1 MADTSLVGES
11 ATLLADI
18 QTRLRLAEA
27 ARQRN
32 LRRIYAGI
40 AVAILHVLFVVLL
53 IASEWV
59 PIPFSIAKKVEPL
72 QWVLLQS
79 PVHAPQETKIKP
91 NGRNEGTVNPTI
103 IPRVLQPKDE
113 AESNAITDLGWALGR
128 SLACGAN
135 SYEWLNSKMRAEC
148 RRKPWDFVYDRYGN
162 IVLNAR
168 PRELPDQE
176 TLRPSD
182 VQAHERNT
190 APVCPTNVDPNA
202 PCLSAIINGGRR

>member
-18 QTRLRLAEA
+18 QARLRLAEE
-27 ARQRN
+27 ARKRN
-32 LRRIYAGI
+32 LKRLYAGI

-53 IASEWV
+53 VASEWL
-59 PIPFSIAKKVEPL
+59 PIPLSKEKKVEPL
-72 QWVLLQS
+72 QWVVLQS
-79 PVHAPQETKIKP
+79 TVRAAQETKIKP
-91 NGRNEGTVNPTI
+91 DGRNAGTFNPVI
-103 IPRVLQPKDE
+103 IPRLQHPKE
-113 AESNAITDLGWALGR
+113 EEENNAITDMGWALGR
-128 SLACGAN
+128 SLACGAS

-148 RRKPWDFVYDRYGN
+148 KRQPWNFVYDRYGN

-182 VQAHERNT
+182 VQAQERNT

>member
-1 MADTSLVGES
+1 MADTSFVGES
-11 ATLLADI
+11 ATLLADL
-18 QTRLRLAEA
+18 QARLRVAEA
-27 ARQRN
+27 ERKRN
-32 LRRIYAGI
+32 LRRVYAGI
-40 AVAILHVLFVVLL
+40 AVVILHTLIVVLL
-53 IASEWV
+53 ITSEWV
-59 PIPFSIAKKVEPL
+59 PIAFLVPKKIEPL
-72 QWVLLQS
+72 EWVVLQS
-79 PVHAPQETKIKP
+79 PVHVSQDTKIKP
-91 NGRNEGTVNPTI
+91 TSRNAGTVNPNI
-103 IPRVLQPKDE
+103 IPRVLRPKQDE
-113 AESNAITDLGWALGR
+113 EENNAITDMGWALGR

-202 PCLSAIINGGRR
+202 PCLAAIIGGHR